1 MFTRTLAA
9 AALAVGA
16 ALALAPGASA
26 ADPDDPYGF
35 NSIRDRTDYFVAP
48 LDPGA
53 LIGANVAKP
62 IILSPYGATRKI
74 ECRGDGHYVGI
85 HECRQYDTKNVA
97 HELRLL
103 ANPIRPVYLY
113 MF

>member
-9 AALAVGA
+9 AALVVGT

-26 ADPDDPYGF
+26 DEADDPYGF
-35 NSIRDRTDYFVAP
+35 NAVRDRTDYFVAP

-53 LIGANVAKP
+53 LFGPNSHKL

-74 ECRGDGHYVGI
+74 ECRGDGHYVRT
-85 HECRQYDTKNVA
+85 HECRQYDTNNVP

-113 MF
+113 I